1 MITDEELA
9 RVVSERIIEI
19 NRLLNDL
26 VRVVVAKVPE
36 NEEKR
41 FKHAVGA
48 VSGELLLAIANPLYR
63 QHPTLKPPEL
73 G

>member
-1 MITDEELA
+1 MISDEALA
-9 RVVSERIIEI
+9 SEVSERILEI

-26 VRVVVAKVPE
+26 ARVVVERAPG
-36 NEEKR
+36 EEARR
-41 FKHAVGA
+41 FKHAVGT

-63 QHPTLKPPEL
+63 QHPALKPPGL